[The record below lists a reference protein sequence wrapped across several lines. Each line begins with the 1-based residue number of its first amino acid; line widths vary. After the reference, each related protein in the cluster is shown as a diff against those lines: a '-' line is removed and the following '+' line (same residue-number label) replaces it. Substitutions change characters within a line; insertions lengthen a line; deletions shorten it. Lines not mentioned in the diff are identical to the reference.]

1 MELAALGLQYLVLL
15 PLILKYLGCARGARN
30 GKFTLPR
37 AGAFAIAICMS
48 LLALPLASHGS
59 RDLLNPDENGYSFQ
73 ARIFLQGKLMAEPL
87 PGTASGGKNMPP
99 EISYE
104 NHVLISRGW
113 FTHFPPGWPLLLA
126 AGYLLGAPWV
136 LNPLLGL
143 LLLVL
148 SGAIGRSFFS
158 QQTGVLAAIF
168 VCLCPFFLANSVRMM
183 SHTLCACLIAAA
195 CWLKDFGG
203 AVRVFGSGLP
213 STCRVFG
220 LGLRFSLSLRGFL
233 CDWNSGGSRP
243 GIAG

>member
-15 PLILKYLGCARGARN
+15 PLILKYLGSARGARN

-59 RDLLNPDENGYSFQ
+59 RGLLNPDENGYSFQ

-143 LLLVL
+143 
-148 SGAIGRSFFS
+148 RS
-158 QQTGVLAAIF
+158 Q
-168 VCLCPFFLANSVRMM
+168 
-183 SHTLCACLIAAA
+183 
-195 CWLKDFGG
+195 DFGG

>member
-1 MELAALGLQYLVLL
+1 
-15 PLILKYLGCARGARN
+15 
-30 GKFTLPR
+30 
-37 AGAFAIAICMS
+37 
-48 LLALPLASHGS
+48 
-59 RDLLNPDENGYSFQ
+59 LNPDENGYSFQ
-73 ARIFLQGKLMAEPL
+73 ARIFLQGKIMAEPL

>member
-1 MELAALGLQYLVLL
+1 
-15 PLILKYLGCARGARN
+15 
-30 GKFTLPR
+30 
-37 AGAFAIAICMS
+37 MS

-59 RDLLNPDENGYSFQ
+59 RGLLNPDENGYSFQ
-73 ARIFLQGKLMAEPL
+73 ARIFLQGK
-87 PGTASGGKNMPP
+87 
-99 EISYE
+99 
-104 NHVLISRGW
+104 
-113 FTHFPPGWPLLLA
+113 
-126 AGYLLGAPWV
+126 PWV